1 MIRAARVLLLV
12 FILSAFVGSTGA
24 QDFPPPLTADQTVT
38 ITFYS
43 YNLGNAAFGPGT
55 EKLIAEFMEANPNII
70 VEGIPVPG
78 AEMTA
83 RVQADIVAGTPPDV
97 AQLIFDG
104 LDFIANNFNAK
115 PLESIVPPEE
125 LAQHFEGF
133 SPNGLQLG
141 RLNDLTYGLAFT
153 FSTPVLFYNADVFR
167 AAGLDPNMPPRTWE
181 EAKAYALQIAEATD
195 AYGIHIAG
203 LGGFDWII
211 QSLIGGNGGRVLSED
226 RTTIEFGSDA
236 AIGAISMW
244 QDLRLSGAH
253 SPLTDGEIVEAMFTG
268 NVGMYLQS
276 SALQRTLISN
286 AESNGWELRA
296 AAMPSFGD
304 LPTTPVNSGSALFI
318 FSDDPAKQRAAW
330 EFVRFVTSERGYTII
345 TSDIGYLPLR
355 PAIVEDP
362 AYLRNW
368 AEANP
373 LVFPNLEQLTRLRQ
387 WVSYPGPNWRQIETI
402 LLEAVQQAI
411 TSDGDVAAIMT
422 DAAARAQA
430 LMP

>member
-1 MIRAARVLLLV
+1 MFRIARALFVALTVLALASLV
-12 FILSAFVGSTGA
+12 VA
-24 QDFPPPLTADQTVT
+24 QDFPAPLTADQNVT
-38 ITFYS
+38 IRFYS

-55 EKLIAEFMEANPNII
+55 EKLIAEFMAANPNIT
-70 VEGIPVPG
+70 VEGVPVPG
-78 AEMTA
+78 NEMTA

-104 LDFIANNFNAK
+104 LDFIATNFNAK
-115 PLESIVPPEE
+115 PLETIVPPEE
-125 LAQHFEGF
+125 LAAHFEGF

-141 RLNDLTYGLAFT
+141 RLNELTYGLPFT
-153 FSTPVLFYNADVFR
+153 FSTPVLFYNADLFR
-167 AAGLDPNMPPRTWE
+167 AAGLDPDMPPTTWE
-181 EAKAYALQIAEATD
+181 QAKEYALQITEATEAD
-195 AYGIHIAG
+195 GIHIAG
-203 LGGFDWII
+203 LGGFDWIV
-211 QSLIGGNGGRVLSED
+211 QSLIGSNGGQVLSDD
-226 RTTIEFGSDA
+226 RTTIEFGSEA

-253 SPLTDGEIVEAMFTG
+253 SQLTDAEITESMFTG
-268 NVGMYLQS
+268 NLGMYLQS
-276 SALQRTLISN
+276 SAIQRTLISN
-286 AESNGWELRA
+286 AETNGWELRA
-296 AAMPSFGD
+296 AAMPAFGEQ
-304 LPTTPVNSGSALFI
+304 PTTPVNSGSALFI
-318 FSDDPAKQRAAW
+318 FSDDAAKQRAAW
-330 EFVRFVTSERGYTII
+330 EFLKFVTSERGYTII

-362 AYLRNW
+362 QYLQPW

-402 LLEAVQQAI
+402 LLETVQQAI
-411 TSDGDVAAIMT
+411 TSDSDVAAIMT